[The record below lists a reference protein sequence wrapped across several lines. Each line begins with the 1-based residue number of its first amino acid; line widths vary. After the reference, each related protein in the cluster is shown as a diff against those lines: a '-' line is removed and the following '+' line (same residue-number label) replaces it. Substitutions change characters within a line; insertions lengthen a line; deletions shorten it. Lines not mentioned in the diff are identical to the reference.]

1 MRMTKG
7 QVKKKLMGLTNK
19 ELARMV
25 DISESYLVNILSG
38 KIKPSQQTLQKVA
51 DALQLSPEE
60 VQKPINTKL
69 INEITNKLEENQE
82 EEK

>member
-38 KIKPSQQTLQKVA
+38 KIKPSQ
-51 DALQLSPEE
+51 
-60 VQKPINTKL
+60 
-69 INEITNKLEENQE
+69 
-82 EEK
+82 

>member
-1 MRMTKG
+1 MRITKG
-7 QVKKKLMGLTNK
+7 QVKKKLLGLSNK
-19 ELARMV
+19 ELARMA

-69 INEITNKLEENQE
+69 INEITSKLEENQE

>member
-38 KIKPSQQTLQKVA
+38 KIKPSQETLQKVA
-51 DALQLSPEE
+51 DALKLKVEE
-60 VQKPINTKL
+60 VQEPISNKL
-69 INEITNKLEENQE
+69 LEDLSSKLEENHRE
-82 EEK
+82 E

>member
-38 KIKPSQQTLQKVA
+38 KIKPSQETLQKVA
-51 DALQLSPEE
+51 DALKLKVEE
-60 VQKPINTKL
+60 VQEPISNKL
-69 INEITNKLEENQE
+69 LEDLSSKLEENDRE
-82 EEK
+82 G

>member
-38 KIKPSQQTLQKVA
+38 KIKPSQETLQKVA

-69 INEITNKLEENQE
+69 INEITNKLEENHKE
-82 EEK
+82 G

>member
-38 KIKPSQQTLQKVA
+38 KIKPSQETLQKVA
-51 DALQLSPEE
+51 DALKLKVEE
-60 VQKPINTKL
+60 VQEPISNKL
-69 INEITNKLEENQE
+69 LEDISNRLEENHRE
-82 EEK
+82 G

>member
-38 KIKPSQQTLQKVA
+38 KIKPSQETLQKIA
-51 DALQLSPEE
+51 DALKLKVDE
-60 VQKPINTKL
+60 VQEPVSNKL
-69 INEITNKLEENQE
+69 LEDLSNKLEENHKE
-82 EEK
+82 G

>member
-19 ELARMV
+19 ELARMA

-38 KIKPSQQTLQKVA
+38 KIKPSQETLQKVA
-51 DALQLSPEE
+51 DALKLKVEE
-60 VQKPINTKL
+60 VQEPISNKL
-69 INEITNKLEENQE
+69 LEDLSSKLEENHKE
-82 EEK
+82 G

>member
-38 KIKPSQQTLQKVA
+38 KIKPSQETLQKVA

-82 EEK
+82 EER

>member
-38 KIKPSQQTLQKVA
+38 KIKPSQETLQKVA

>member
-38 KIKPSQQTLQKVA
+38 KIKPSQETLQKIA
-51 DALQLSPEE
+51 DALKLKVEE
-60 VQKPINTKL
+60 VQEPVSNKL
-69 INEITNKLEENQE
+69 LEDLSNKLEENDRE
-82 EEK
+82 G

>member
-1 MRMTKG
+1 MRITKG
-7 QVKKKLMGLTNK
+7 QVKKKLLGLSNK
-19 ELARMV
+19 ELARMT

>member
-38 KIKPSQQTLQKVA
+38 KIKPSQETLQKVA
-51 DALQLSPEE
+51 DALKLKVEE
-60 VQKPINTKL
+60 VQEPISSKL
-69 INEITNKLEENQE
+69 LEDLSSKLEENHKE
-82 EEK
+82 G

>member
-1 MRMTKG
+1 MTKG

>member
-38 KIKPSQQTLQKVA
+38 KIKPSQETLQKVA
-51 DALQLSPEE
+51 DALKLKVEE
-60 VQKPINTKL
+60 VQEPISNKL
-69 INEITNKLEENQE
+69 LEDLSSKLEENHKE
-82 EEK
+82 G

>member
-38 KIKPSQQTLQKVA
+38 KIKPSQETLQKVA
-51 DALQLSPEE
+51 DALKLKVEE
-60 VQKPINTKL
+60 VQEPISNKL
-69 INEITNKLEENQE
+69 LEDLSSKLEENHRE
-82 EEK
+82 G

>member
-38 KIKPSQQTLQKVA
+38 KIKPSQETLQKVA
-51 DALQLSPEE
+51 DALKLKVEE
-60 VQKPINTKL
+60 VQEPISNKL
-69 INEITNKLEENQE
+69 LEDLSSKLEENHKE
-82 EEK
+82 R

>member
-38 KIKPSQQTLQKVA
+38 KIKPSQETLQKIA
-51 DALQLSPEE
+51 DALKLKVDE
-60 VQKPINTKL
+60 VQEPVSNKL
-69 INEITNKLEENQE
+69 LEDLSNKLEENDRE
-82 EEK
+82 G

>member
-1 MRMTKG
+1 MTKG

-38 KIKPSQQTLQKVA
+38 KIKPSQETLQKVA
-51 DALQLSPEE
+51 DALKLKVEE
-60 VQKPINTKL
+60 VQEPISNKL
-69 INEITNKLEENQE
+69 LEDLSSKLEENHKE
-82 EEK
+82 G